1 MSLLMG
7 KSNEEFRSKRF
18 SESVTFRKKH
28 KGQKVSVLRGSGQR
42 QEISED
48 KSFIGRTNRVRKTQ
62 GGKGIVP
69 EGEIIELGCKGGK
82 GQIK

>member
-1 MSLLMG
+1 M
-7 KSNEEFRSKRF
+7 
-18 SESVTFRKKH
+18 
-28 KGQKVSVLRGSGQR
+28 SVLRGSGQR

-48 KSFIGRTNRVRKTQ
+48 KSFIGRMNRVRKTQ
-62 GGKGIVP
+62 GDKGIVP